1 MPNFT
6 FICETYPD
14 LKDGYPGRRNVVE
27 FSAETWPEVVDEMT
41 DFLRGCGYHFSGE
54 LQMVDEG
61 SEMEKHSKY
70 YFDFDR
76 NR

>member
-6 FICETYPD
+6 FICENYPD

-27 FSAETWPEVVDEMT
+27 FSAETWPDVVSEMT
-41 DFLRGCGYHFSGE
+41 DFLRGCGYQFKGE
-54 LQMVDEG
+54 LQMVEEDE
-61 SEMEKHSKY
+61 SEKHSKY

>member
-6 FICETYPD
+6 FVCEHEPED
-14 LKDGYPGRRNVVE
+14 DFPGRRNTVE
-27 FSAETWPEVVDEMT
+27 FTAETWDEVVAEMT
-41 DFLRGCGYHFSGE
+41 DFLRGCGYQFKGE
-54 LQMVDEG
+54 LQMVQPE
-61 SEMEKHSKY
+61 EQKHSEW